1 MQHDG
6 AQYSPQALEAAAV
19 NAGKAQIQ
27 DVARR
32 NFLRWIPRQV
42 GAPTKYARNLTH
54 WMHFILGAQAVL
66 GLCRLFYLMDFLGSF
81 WMIGVI
87 VLGLY
92 AWQQDMNI
100 EYICIWG
107 IACLLNGLLDIVAMI
122 IPLVFGLLSLDF
134 LGVAVRIC
142 TPVAEL
148 VGAAFAWNLYCDFQE
163 DKGLTQPYANP
174 FKRFFTSTD
183 PEAAP
188 MKTAQMAMSEGQ
200 DAAKRMRQPEHGR
213 APEQAPQAAAPG
225 GGDYGAVGKDVGPP
239 GFEAHAG
246 DRPASGFPRRQKTAC
261 CA

>member
-6 AQYSPQALEAAAV
+6 AQYSPQALEAAAG
-19 NAGKAQIQ
+19 NAGKAAQ
-27 DVARR
+27 DAARR

-42 GAPTKYARNLTH
+42 GAPTKYAQNLTH

-66 GLCRLFYLMDFLGSF
+66 GACRLFYLMDFLGSF

-87 VLGLY
+87 ALGLY

-122 IPLVFGLLSLDF
+122 IPLVFGLLSLDVF
-134 LGVAVRIC
+134 AMAVRVC
-142 TPVAEL
+142 TPASEL

-163 DKGLTQPYANP
+163 DKGLKPPYPNP

-183 PEAAP
+183 PEANP
-188 MKTAQMAMSEGQ
+188 MQAAKMAVSEGQ
-200 DAAKRMRQPEHGR
+200 AAAKRLHQPELG
-213 APEQAPQAAAPG
+213 QAPQAAPQQAAQG
-225 GGDYGAVGKDVGPP
+225 GGDYGAVGQGAGPHGP
-239 GFEAHAG
+239 EVHAG
-246 DRPASGFPRRQKTAC
+246 DRPAGGFPRRKNLAC
-261 CA
+261 C